1 MKQKTP
7 GGSILDPPGVSSWV
21 NALEKGLG
29 PGVLPQPTKVR
40 VLLQLTQQQGP
51 QLPGLERLG
60 LGAHAAVQHR
70 VPQLPGLLQG
80 LQHLFQPGES
90 LLGVPVVHR
99 HLPQGGVL
107 VVRPQLQSLGEG
119 LGGFRNRVGGG
130 INCS

>member
-7 GGSILDPPGVSSWV
+7 GGSSTEPPGVSSWV
-21 NALEKGLG
+21 HALEEGLG
-29 PGVLPQPTKVR
+29 PGVFPQPTEVR
-40 VLLQLTQQQGP
+40 ILLQLAQQQGP
-51 QLPGLERLG
+51 QFSGLELLG
-60 LGAHAAVQHR
+60 LGGHAAVQYR

-80 LQHLFQPGES
+80 LQHLLQPGEG

-107 VVRPQLQSLGEG
+107 VVRPQLQSLGQG